1 MNDFFSILDIF
12 VLGFGIYFFF
22 IFFQTKF
29 LVKPLNISNFMPT
42 TMTMKNCK
50 QPEAFTAFILPRLLI
65 FSIFLT
71 LYGVVS
77 LLQLAEV
84 AWFYFL
90 FLLLIAFYILT
101 VRQSR
106 RFWQ

>member
-1 MNDFFSILDIF
+1 MNDFFGIFDIF
-12 VLGFGIYFFF
+12 VLGFGAYFFF

-29 LVKPLNISNFMPT
+29 LGKPLNASNFMPT
-42 TMTMKNCK
+42 TMTMKSCK

-65 FSIFLT
+65 FSVFLI
-71 LYGVVS
+71 LYGAVS
-77 LLQLAEV
+77 LFQLVEA

-90 FLLLIAFYILT
+90 FLLLIVFYVIT
-101 VRQSR
+101 IRQSR